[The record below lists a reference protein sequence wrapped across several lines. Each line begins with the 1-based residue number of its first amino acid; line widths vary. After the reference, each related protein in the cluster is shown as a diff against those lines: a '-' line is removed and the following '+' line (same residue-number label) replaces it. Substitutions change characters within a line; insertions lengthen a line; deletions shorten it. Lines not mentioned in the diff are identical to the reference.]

1 MVKENV
7 QWWDKICDSEVQSI
21 TREKSEI
28 RSMTTKIIKYL
39 IYQMVM
45 KNHLSLDQM
54 SIENI
59 L

>member
-1 MVKENV
+1 
-7 QWWDKICDSEVQSI
+7 
-21 TREKSEI
+21 
-28 RSMTTKIIKYL
+28 MTTKIIKYL

-54 SIENI
+54 FIENI